1 LVKVTGVLMEKR
13 VLLSALADE
22 VERGKLFFSTSAT
35 ATLQI
40 KKMLEDPDCDL
51 DAVTRLIQADPLLSV
66 KIVAVANSVVFNRS
80 GKKITSVSS
89 AVTLLGLRTVRN
101 LAVAVITQQLAG
113 TQSKSELVAQ
123 LWKHSA
129 HVAALAQIIA
139 RRITHQ
145 DPDTAMFAG
154 IIHEISWFYL
164 LSREKAYPGL
174 FDGNIANSWV
184 SDDDLDEE
192 DELAC
197 EMKISAAILSAL
209 SVPESVAEAIANLWQ
224 GTLAFPPATLE
235 DTLLLADQLAAAKSP
250 FAPAQIQA
258 DEDFFTKI
266 DRLANQE
273 ALNAILAESEEEVK
287 SLTGALCA

>member
-1 LVKVTGVLMEKR
+1 MEKR

-22 VERGKLFFSTSAT
+22 VERGKLFFPTSAT

-40 KKMLEDPDCDL
+40 KKMLEDTDCDL
-51 DAVTRLIQADPLLSV
+51 DAVTRLIQADPLLSI

-80 GKKITSVSS
+80 GKKITSVSA

-101 LAVAVITQQLAG
+101 LAMAVITQQLAG

-123 LWKHSA
+123 LWQHSA
-129 HVAALAQIIA
+129 HVAALAQVIA
-139 RRITHQ
+139 RRISHQ

-174 FDGNIANSWV
+174 IDGNIANSWV

-197 EMKISAAILSAL
+197 EMKISTAILQAL
-209 SVPESVAEAIANLWQ
+209 SVPEPIADAIAHLWQ
-224 GTLAFPPATLE
+224 GSLIFPPATLG
-235 DTLLLADQLAAAKSP
+235 DTLLLADQLAPVKSP
-250 FAPAQIQA
+250 LLRH
-258 DEDFFTKI
+258 
-266 DRLANQE
+266 RLKRGM
-273 ALNAILAESEEEVK
+273 IS
-287 SLTGALCA
+287 